1 MKLRA
6 RSLAKLGMTPAEG
19 GSGPVDLGC
28 LTCYKNW
35 FCVEPA
41 RGRLHSLN
49 AGFLAQNIRRGQA

>member
-1 MKLRA
+1 
-6 RSLAKLGMTPAEG
+6 MTLWKVELLPA
-19 GSGPVDLGC
+19 PFDLVP

-41 RGRLHSLN
+41 RGTIRSLT